1 MNHEQF
7 LIQITHKSKPDNNAG
22 FTKSS
27 TETPLSKNADLKSSA
42 SNRVKDD
49 NKRPAEQREHRLE
62 QQRQRRQQETKK
74 ATATRNMYRGID
86 KILENTYSAFETDEE
101 RENRLPTLQENVAKR
116 PMTRTNA
123 YSLQSKMKIRRE
135 VLTLWYN

>member
-1 MNHEQF
+1 MSAP
-7 LIQITHKSKPDNNAG
+7 T
-22 FTKSS
+22 SS
-27 TETPLSKNADLKSSA
+27 SVSRHRELCVSRKHGALSCFI
-42 SNRVKDD
+42 
-49 NKRPAEQREHRLE
+49 HLE
-62 QQRQRRQQETKK
+62 QQRQRRQQETKE

-116 PMTRTNA
+116 AMRRANA

-135 VLTLWYN
+135 VLPCGIIEVLLRYVEHNGIIMHTSYLPTGQRSRLK

>member
-1 MNHEQF
+1 M
-7 LIQITHKSKPDNNAG
+7 T
-22 FTKSS
+22 S

-49 NKRPAEQREHRLE
+49 NKRPAEQREHHLE
-62 QQRQRRQQETKK
+62 QQRQRRQQETKE
-74 ATATRNMYRGID
+74 ATATRNMNRGID
-86 KILENTYSAFETDEE
+86 NILENTYSAFETDEE
-101 RENRLPTLQENVAKR
+101 RENRPPTLQENVAKR
-116 PMTRTNA
+116 AMTRANA